1 MPRPVAMKADLP
13 PLPLAGRYAGFRGRV
28 FEGFEEELPRLET
41 PCSEL
46 EVQSLWFGGAFG
58 DEAKDEDGRR
68 VRIVD
73 FGEWNAGAGPDF
85 TGCVVEI
92 EGVLRRGDIELDLDA
107 RDWERHGHGTNPAF
121 AGVVL
126 HLCLQAPA
134 GRFFTR
140 TCEHREVPQVR
151 LDASLLDGLSRLRS
165 GPVPARLGR
174 CQRPLAAMEP
184 ARVESLLE
192 SAAQFRLERKS
203 LRIHRS
209 VQAQGREQA
218 VYQELAR
225 GLGYHP
231 NAQPFYLLAQR
242 LPVRRMHRVPVQER
256 EALLFGVAGFLGR
269 VLHEQTAGDSRQYL
283 RSLWQAWWKQIDAAE
298 RWLEPAQL
306 PRWQLS
312 GCRPGNHPQRRLGAL
327 AALLEAWQGVAAPL
341 LDAGRWSRSSW
352 CETLRGL
359 SHPHWSRH
367 YTLTSAPA
375 AAPLALIG
383 DTRIQELLA
392 NVAYPL
398 LTPER
403 PHLWAEYLEL
413 PAQLDNHKLRR
424 AAQRLFGPTSR
435 PAGLGRRLFHQQGL
449 LQVYEDFCLEDDSG
463 CRDCP
468 FPERLAQWS

>member
-1 MPRPVAMKADLP
+1 MNADLP
-13 PLPLAGRYAGFRGRV
+13 PLPMAGRYAGFREAV
-28 FEGFEEELPRLET
+28 FDGVEEGLPGLEA
-41 PCSEL
+41 PPGEL

-58 DEAKDEDGRR
+58 DEALDEDGRR
-68 VRIVD
+68 VRVVD

-85 TGCVVEI
+85 TGCAVEI
-92 EGVLRRGDIELDLDA
+92 DGELRRGDIELDLDV
-107 RDWERHGHGTNPAF
+107 RDWERHGHGANPAF
-121 AGVVL
+121 AAVVL
-126 HLCLQAPA
+126 HLFLQAPN

-140 TCEHREVPQVR
+140 TCEHRAVPQVR
-151 LDASLLDGLSRLRS
+151 LDAARLAEPAGLRR
-165 GPVPARLGR
+165 GPAPARLGR

-184 ARVESLLE
+184 ARVLGLLE
-192 SAAQFRLERKS
+192 AAAQFRLERKS
-203 LRIHRS
+203 LRLHRS
-209 VQAQGREQA
+209 VRAQGREQA

-225 GLGYHP
+225 GLGYHQ

-242 LPVRRMHRVPVQER
+242 LPVQRLRRLPAAER

-269 VLHEQTAGDSRQYL
+269 VRHESAGGASRQYL
-283 RSLWQAWWKQIDAAE
+283 RRLWQAWWKQIDAAA

-312 GCRPGNHPQRRLGAL
+312 GSRPGNHPQRRLGAL
-327 AALLEAWQGVAAPL
+327 AALLDDWEQVSAPL
-341 LDAGRWSRSSW
+341 VDAGRWSRAAW
-352 CETLRGL
+352 RETLLGL

-375 AAPLALIG
+375 PAPLALIG
-383 DTRIQELLA
+383 DSRVQELLA

-398 LTPER
+398 LVPER
-403 PHLWAEYLEL
+403 TRLWAEYLEL

-424 AAQRLFGPTSR
+424 AAQRLFGPGAR
-435 PAGLGRRLFHQQGL
+435 PEGVGRRLFHQQGL
-449 LQVYEDFCLEDDSG
+449 LQIYEDFCLEDDSG